1 LALSSIKKGVYLM
14 NINDLTQAI
23 INGINAGGEQF
34 IEGTLAA
41 VLPILW
47 ITILALHLG
56 RPYML
61 GMMSKFTLRLGA
73 DLLWMVYV
81 GARDF
86 LIVTG
91 FVMSFMYFFPD
102 VVNAD
107 PLPVTGGLAAT
118 CLFAVLL
125 LKLVS
130 KGDDQDVRVYTINS
144 FLLGLGALLYL
155 VPYVLGTQA
164 NLVAAGSLGNIS
176 TGLISNTNPVLAAWL
191 SLIATGIV
199 ALLGMVAVVYSLRV
213 PTKPTE
219 EKAAA

>member
-1 LALSSIKKGVYLM
+1 M
-14 NINDLTQAI
+14 NVTDLTNAI
-23 INGINAGGEQF
+23 IDGINGGGEQF

-47 ITILALHLG
+47 LVILALHLG

-73 DLLWMVYV
+73 DLLWMVYS

-86 LIVTG
+86 LIITG

-102 VVNAD
+102 VVNENA
-107 PLPVTGGLAAT
+107 LPVTGGLAAS

-125 LKLVS
+125 VKLVS
-130 KGDDQDVRVYTINS
+130 KGDDNDARVYTITS

-155 VPYVLGTQA
+155 IPYVLGTQA
-164 NLVAAGSLGNIS
+164 NAVAAGGLGDFS
-176 TGLISNTNPVLAAWL
+176 AQLVSNTNPILAAWL
-191 SLIATGIV
+191 TLIAVGVV
-199 ALLGMVAVVYSLRV
+199 ALLGLVAVIFSLRA
-213 PTKPTE
+213 PTKPAE
-219 EKAAA
+219 ETPA

>member
-1 LALSSIKKGVYLM
+1 M
-14 NINDLTQAI
+14 NVNDLTNAI
-23 INGINAGGEQF
+23 IEGINGGGEQF

-47 ITILALHLG
+47 LVILALHLG
-56 RPYML
+56 RPYLL

-73 DLLWMVYV
+73 DLLWMVYA

-102 VVNAD
+102 VVNEN
-107 PLPVTGGLAAT
+107 PLPVTGGLAAS

-125 LKLVS
+125 VKLVT
-130 KGDDQDVRVYTINS
+130 KGDDNDARVYTITS

-155 VPYVLGTQA
+155 IPYVLGTQA
-164 NLVAAGSLGNIS
+164 NAVAAGGLGDFS
-176 TGLISNTNPVLAAWL
+176 AKLVSNTNPILAAWL
-191 SLIATGIV
+191 TLIAIGVV
-199 ALLGMVAVVYSLRV
+199 AVLGVAAVVYSLRA
-213 PTKPTE
+213 PTQPAE
-219 EKAAA
+219 EAVV

>member
-1 LALSSIKKGVYLM
+1 M
-14 NINDLTQAI
+14 NVNDLTQAI
-23 INGINAGGEQF
+23 MDGINGGGEQF

-47 ITILALHLG
+47 LVILALHLG

-73 DLLWMVYV
+73 DLLWMVYA

-102 VVNAD
+102 VVNENA
-107 PLPVTGGLAAT
+107 LPVTGGLAAS

-125 LKLVS
+125 VKLVS
-130 KGDDQDVRVYTINS
+130 KGDDNDARVYTITS
-144 FLLGLGALLYL
+144 FLLALGGLLYL
-155 VPYVLGTQA
+155 IPYVLGTQA
-164 NLVAAGSLGNIS
+164 NAVAAGGLGNIS
-176 TGLISNTNPVLAAWL
+176 TALVSNTNPILGAWL
-191 SLIATGIV
+191 SLTATGVV
-199 ALLGMVAVVYSLRV
+199 AVLGIIAVVYSLRA
-213 PTKPTE
+213 PAKPAVE
-219 EKAAA
+219 ESAS

>member
-1 LALSSIKKGVYLM
+1 M
-14 NINDLTQAI
+14 NVNDLTGAI
-23 INGINAGGEQF
+23 IDGINGGGEAF

-47 ITILALHLG
+47 LVILALHLG
-56 RPYML
+56 RPYLL

-73 DLLWMVYV
+73 DLLWMVYA

-102 VVNAD
+102 VVNENS
-107 PLPVTGGLAAT
+107 LPVTGGLAAS

-125 LKLVS
+125 VKLVT
-130 KGDDQDVRVYTINS
+130 KGDDTDARVYTLTS

-155 VPYVLGTQA
+155 IPYVLGAQA
-164 NLVAAGSLGNIS
+164 NAVAAGGLADLSASLV
-176 TGLISNTNPVLAAWL
+176 SNTNPILAAWL
-191 SLIATGIV
+191 TLSAVGIV
-199 ALLGMVAVVYSLRV
+199 AVLGVAAVFYTLRA
-213 PTKPTE
+213 PAHPAE
-219 EKAAA
+219 ESAA

>member
-1 LALSSIKKGVYLM
+1 M
-14 NINDLTQAI
+14 NVDQLTSAI
-23 INGINAGGEQF
+23 VNGINAGGEQF
-34 IEGTLAA
+34 LEGTLAA

-73 DLLWMVYV
+73 DLLWMVYA

-102 VVNAD
+102 VVNTD
-107 PLPVTGGLAAT
+107 PLPVTGGLAAS

-125 LKLVS
+125 VKLVT
-130 KGDDQDVRVYTINS
+130 KGDDNDALVYTINS
-144 FLLGLGALLYL
+144 CLLGVGALLYL
-155 VPYVLGTQA
+155 IPYVLGTQA
-164 NLVAAGSLGNIS
+164 NQVAAGGLGDFS
-176 TGLISNTNPVLAAWL
+176 AKLVSNTNPILAAWL
-191 SLIATGIV
+191 SLIAVGIV
-199 ALLGMVAVVYSLRV
+199 AVIGIVAVVYSLGA
-213 PTKPTE
+213 PAKPTE
-219 EKAAA
+219 EPAAA

>member
-1 LALSSIKKGVYLM
+1 M
-14 NINDLTQAI
+14 NVNDLTQAI
-23 INGINAGGEQF
+23 MDGINGGGEQF

-47 ITILALHLG
+47 LVILALHLG

-73 DLLWMVYV
+73 DLLWMVYA

-102 VVNAD
+102 VVNENA
-107 PLPVTGGLAAT
+107 LPVTGGLAAS

-125 LKLVS
+125 VKLVS
-130 KGDDQDVRVYTINS
+130 KGDDNDARVYTITS
-144 FLLGLGALLYL
+144 FLLALGGLLYL
-155 VPYVLGTQA
+155 IPYVLGTQA
-164 NLVAAGSLGNIS
+164 NAVAAGGLGNIS
-176 TGLISNTNPVLAAWL
+176 TALVSNTNPILGAWL
-191 SLIATGIV
+191 SLTATGVV
-199 ALLGMVAVVYSLRV
+199 AVLGIIAVVYSLRA
-213 PTKPTE
+213 PAKPAAE
-219 EKAAA
+219 ESAS

>member
-1 LALSSIKKGVYLM
+1 M
-14 NINDLTQAI
+14 NVNDLTNAI
-23 INGINAGGEQF
+23 IDGINGGGEQF

-47 ITILALHLG
+47 LVILALHLG

-73 DLLWMVYV
+73 DLLWMVYA

-86 LIVTG
+86 LIITG

-102 VVNAD
+102 VVNENA
-107 PLPVTGGLAAT
+107 LPVTGGLAAS

-125 LKLVS
+125 VKLVS
-130 KGDDQDVRVYTINS
+130 KGDDNDARVYTITS

-155 VPYVLGTQA
+155 IPYVLGTQA
-164 NLVAAGSLGNIS
+164 NAVAAGGLGNFS
-176 TGLISNTNPVLAAWL
+176 TSLVSDTNPVLAAWFT
-191 SLIATGIV
+191 LIAIVLVAALGI
-199 ALLGMVAVVYSLRV
+199 AAVVYSLRA
-213 PTKPTE
+213 PTKPAE
-219 EKAAA
+219 EVAA

>member
-1 LALSSIKKGVYLM
+1 MDV
-14 NINDLTQAI
+14 NQLTQAI
-23 INGINAGGEQF
+23 IDGINGGGEAF

-41 VLPILW
+41 VLPVLW
-47 ITILALHLG
+47 LVILALHLG

-73 DLLWMVYV
+73 DLLWMVYA

-102 VVNAD
+102 VVNEN
-107 PLPVTGGLAAT
+107 PLPVTGGLAAS

-125 LKLVS
+125 AKLVS
-130 KGDDQDVRVYTINS
+130 KGDDNDARVYTITS
-144 FLLGLGALLYL
+144 GLLALGALLYL

-164 NLVAAGSLGNIS
+164 NAVAAGGLGSLS
-176 TGLISNTNPVLAAWL
+176 TALVSNTNPILAAWL
-191 SLIATGIV
+191 TLIAVGV
-199 ALLGMVAVVYSLRV
+199 VAVLGIGAVAYSLRA
-213 PTKPTE
+213 PARPAE
-219 EKAAA
+219 GEAQR

>member
-1 LALSSIKKGVYLM
+1 MSVT
-14 NINDLTQAI
+14 DLTNAI
-23 INGINAGGEQF
+23 IDGLNGGGEQF

-47 ITILALHLG
+47 LVILALHLG

-73 DLLWMVYV
+73 DLLWMVYA

-102 VVNAD
+102 VVNEN
-107 PLPVTGGLAAT
+107 PLPVTGGLAAS

-125 LKLVS
+125 VKLVS
-130 KGDDQDVRVYTINS
+130 KGDDNDARVYSITS
-144 FLLGLGALLYL
+144 FLLGLGAMLYL
-155 VPYVLGTQA
+155 IPYVLGTQG
-164 NLVAAGSLGNIS
+164 NNVAAGGLGNLS
-176 TGLISNTNPVLAAWL
+176 TSLVSNTNPILAAWL
-191 SLIATGIV
+191 TLIAVGIV
-199 ALLGMVAVVYSLRV
+199 ALLGSGAVVYSLRS
-213 PTKPTE
+213 PTKPAE
-219 EKAAA
+219 ETPA